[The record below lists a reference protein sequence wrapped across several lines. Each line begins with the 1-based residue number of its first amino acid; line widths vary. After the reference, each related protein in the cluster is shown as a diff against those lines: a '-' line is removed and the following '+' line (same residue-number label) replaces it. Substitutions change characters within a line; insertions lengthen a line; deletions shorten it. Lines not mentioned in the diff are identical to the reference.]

1 MFNLIVPDKE
11 KVKYYRLLPSDLV
24 LLALRVKEFM

>member
-11 KVKYYRLLPSDLV
+11 KVSYLYSLCDSFSCS
-24 LLALRVKEFM
+24 LRVKEYM